1 MGFEAIH
8 YGGLGI
14 NVVGVLI
21 GMERRLEDIIRVVV
35 VVNHNVLIA
44 AAISNGEAVGV
55 VYV

>member
-35 VVNHNVLIA
+35 VGNHNVLIA